1 MPCTVPFSAGQA
13 STAQI
18 CALGLRKVRFLTNN
32 PKKRVGL
39 EAYGLSVV
47 EQVSI
52 ESTPNPH
59 NLRYLETKRDKMG
72 HITLLPGSE
81 LEKGNG

>member
-1 MPCTVPFSAGQA
+1 MLHD
-13 STAQI
+13 
-18 CALGLRKVRFLTNN
+18 LGLRKVRFLTNN
-32 PKKRVGL
+32 PKSASVSSL
-39 EAYGLSVV
+39 GLSVV